1 MQTRDGNP
9 WQARALKAE
18 MDLAT
23 ERELRRQAEKS
34 RASYQT
40 QTKRL
45 QSAERKES
53 RAARAILQKHES
65 QVSSIE
71 GMAHPSSRYSDES
84 KILEQ
89 FMLRWQK
96 EDWTELMLR
105 VLARQA
111 TEDGEDLTFW
121 IESCAS
127 PSARRCRRSST
138 SATWRRTTS
147 SPCTPTGPRRPS
159 SSPYNTCIS
168 FAFGR
173 TGALGH
179 QLLSLSKLDLPK
191 SRGSPH

>member
-9 WQARALKAE
+9 WQARALQAE

-111 TEDGEDLTFW
+111 TEDGQDLTFW
-121 IESCAS
+121 IESCDSFGPALQ
-127 PSARRCRRSST
+127 AIIDQRDMET
-138 SATWRRTTS
+138 YDQLGE

-159 SSPYNTCIS
+159 SWGCS
-168 FAFGR
+168 
-173 TGALGH
+173 
-179 QLLSLSKLDLPK
+179 
-191 SRGSPH
+191 